1 VIARIRNETKR
12 SRRIIGL
19 LFISMIIIFIFSLF
33 IGRYPAPGFSVIEV
47 LQNDPMARQIVLNL
61 RLPRVLI
68 SILLGMSLAG
78 AGIVLQMLLSNPL
91 VEPGFLGIS
100 QGAAFGAALSILF
113 FEGTAWAIQT
123 GAILFA
129 LLGLGLSYQ
138 LARHI
143 RFGGWVLRLI
153 LAGIVISALF
163 SAGIGI
169 LKYIADPLSQLP
181 EITFWILGGLWAVTW
196 NDLMTIT
203 PIVLIGLFIMIKA
216 RWRLNLLSL
225 DDKVSHSLGI
235 SVIRER
241 GVLLLAAVAVTAAVV
256 SVSGIVNWLGLLIPH
271 MARRLFGADTRFVVP
286 ASLLI
291 GAIFAMLCDDI
302 GRVMMTGEIPLG
314 ILTSLFGGIL
324 FSILMVTK
332 NSRDRR

>member
-1 VIARIRNETKR
+1 MISRARNETWR
-12 SRRIIGL
+12 SRRLIGVL
-19 LFISMIIIFIFSLF
+19 IVSMIVIFVFSLF
-33 IGRYPAPGFSVIEV
+33 IGRYPSPGFSGIEA
-47 LQNDPMARQIVLNL
+47 LRNDPMAREIVINL
-61 RLPRVLI
+61 RLPRVLV
-68 SILLGMSLAG
+68 SVLLGMSLAG

-91 VEPGFLGIS
+91 VESGFLGIS
-100 QGAAFGAALSILF
+100 QGAAFGAALSILCL
-113 FEGTAWAIQT
+113 EGAIWAIQF
-123 GAILFA
+123 GAIVFA

-169 LKYIADPLSQLP
+169 LKYMADPFSQLP

-196 NDLMTIT
+196 NDLRLIT
-203 PIVLIGLFIMIKA
+203 PIVLIGLFIIYKA

-225 DDKVSHSLGI
+225 DDKVSHSLGV
-235 SVIRER
+235 SPVRER
-241 GVLLLAAVAVTAAVV
+241 GLLLFTAVAVTAAVV

-314 ILTSLFGGIL
+314 ILTSLVGAIL
-324 FSILMVTK
+324 FSLLMITK
-332 NSRDRR
+332 NGRDRR